1 MPIGDLMGRATTAAT
16 TEQNESQALA
26 LEVPVIVRLAER
38 SMRVSE
44 VLELAPGSIIE
55 LTKSAESEL
64 DLLINNRPVGVGVAV
79 KVGENFGLRITH
91 LGDPA
96 NRIKPK
102 PPALDQRG
110 AEDALA
116 EAMLAG
122 QLG

>member
-1 MPIGDLMGRATTAAT
+1 MGRATTAAA
-16 TEQNESQALA
+16 TEQNQSQALA

-44 VLELAPGSIIE
+44 VLELAPGHIIE
-55 LTKSAESEL
+55 LPKNAESEL
-64 DLLINNRPVGVGVAV
+64 DLLVNNRPVGVGVAV

-96 NRIKPK
+96 KRAKPVAL
-102 PPALDQRG
+102 PPDQRG

-122 QLG
+122 KLG